1 MDNLEQRLNSILS
14 DPESLST
21 LSQLAESF
29 LAGGDENQDKADEH
43 KDDSNSGSEIDIAAF
58 ARLSGILGNLSD
70 DNEESR
76 LLLALKPYLKD
87 KRKEKVDETVKL
99 MKLIKLAP
107 LLKEIK
113 L

>member
-21 LSQLAESF
+21 LSQIAESF
-29 LAGGDENQDKADEH
+29 LAGSNNSEDKSEEFKEAG
-43 KDDSNSGSEIDIAAF
+43 SGSPDIDLAAF
-58 ARLSGILGNLSD
+58 ARLSGILGNISD